1 MTAFEGTRAEE
12 IRDLTRRRVELFGS
26 AGTTGRFAASLKSIS
41 EDTAQE
47 YEGMERGHESVH
59 PLPVLLGHHGV
70 ARPAKQSSWEPRPGR
85 STPNWS
91 SSAWPHGQKT
101 CSR

>member
-41 EDTAQE
+41 EE
-47 YEGMERGHESVH
+47 Y
-59 PLPVLLGHHGV
+59 LF
-70 ARPAKQSSWEPRPGR
+70 
-85 STPNWS
+85 
-91 SSAWPHGQKT
+91 SAF
-101 CSR
+101 RAALA